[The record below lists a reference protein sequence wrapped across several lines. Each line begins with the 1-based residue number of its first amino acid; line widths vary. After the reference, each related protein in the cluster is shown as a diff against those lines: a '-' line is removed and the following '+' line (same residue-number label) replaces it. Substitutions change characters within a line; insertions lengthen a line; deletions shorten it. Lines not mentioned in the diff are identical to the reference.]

1 MYAVRLFAT
10 RRSRFFQ
17 RLYRLFEAVIVA
29 LDPLF
34 RRVGYERLE
43 APFAFLE
50 RNTKGFLFDCKMCG
64 QCVLSST
71 GMSCPMNCPKNLR
84 NGPCGGV
91 RENGNCEVRPW
102 MRCVWVEAWDGAA
115 RMPEG
120 LDRIRVVQPPVN
132 RELEGSSSWLRV
144 AREKAAEQREAR
156 QSADPSKHMLARAFR
171 KAREI
176 EPASAPVAFEPDA
189 ALSVQWSR
197 QRTSV
202 YDAEAGQ
209 EKSVGDKPEK
219 GPDGGKPKKGKE
231 QV

>member
-1 MYAVRLFAT
+1 MYAVRRFAV
-10 RRSRFFQ
+10 RRSRFFL
-17 RLYRLFEAVIVA
+17 RLYHLFEWGIVT

-34 RRVGYERLE
+34 RGIGYERLE
-43 APFAFLE
+43 APVAFLE
-50 RNTKGFLFDCKMCG
+50 RNIKGFLFDCNMCG

-102 MRCVWVEAWDGAA
+102 MRCVWVDAWDGAT

-144 AREKAAEQREAR
+144 AREQAAELRNAR
-156 QSADPSKHMLARAFR
+156 QSADPSKHMMARAFR

-176 EPASAPVAFEPDA
+176 EPAAAPIAFEPDS

-202 YDAEAGQ
+202 YDAET
-209 EKSVGDKPEK
+209 ETETSVDDKPTNGE
-219 GPDGGKPKKGKE
+219 E
-231 QV
+231 

>member
-1 MYAVRLFAT
+1 MYSVRLFAV
-10 RRSRFFQ
+10 RKSGFFL
-17 RLYRLFEAVIVA
+17 RLYRVFEGVIVA

-34 RRVGYERLE
+34 RRIGYERLE
-43 APFAFLE
+43 APVAFAE
-50 RNTKGFLFDCKMCG
+50 RNIKGFLFDCKMCG

-102 MRCVWVEAWDGAA
+102 MRCVWVEAWDGAS
-115 RMPEG
+115 RMPNG
-120 LDRIRVVQPPVN
+120 LERIRVVQPPVN

-144 AREKAAEQREAR
+144 AREKAAERREAR
-156 QSADPSKHMLARAFR
+156 RSADPSKHTIARVFR
-171 KAREI
+171 RARQN
-176 EPASAPVAFEPDA
+176 EPASAPVAFEPDS

-202 YDAEAGQ
+202 YKADIGEQ
-209 EKSVGDKPEK
+209 KSDSDK
-219 GPDGGKPKKGKE
+219 KKEGRR
-231 QV
+231 

>member
-1 MYAVRLFAT
+1 MYAVRLFAV
-10 RRSRFFQ
+10 RRSRFFL
-17 RLYRLFEAVIVA
+17 RVYRFFEGIIVG

-34 RRVGYERLE
+34 RRIGYERLE
-43 APFAFLE
+43 APVAFFE
-50 RNTKGFLFDCKMCG
+50 RYAKSFLFDCKMCG

-91 RENGNCEVRPW
+91 RQNGNCEVRPW
-102 MRCVWVEAWDGAA
+102 MRCVWVEAWDGAV

-144 AREKAAEQREAR
+144 AREKAAERRKAR

-176 EPASAPVAFEPDA
+176 EPASAPVAFEPDS

-202 YDAEAGQ
+202 YDTEV
-209 EKSVGDKPEK
+209 EDKKPE
-219 GPDGGKPKKGKE
+219 PGKPEEGKG
-231 QV
+231 

>member
-10 RRSRFFQ
+10 RQSRFFL
-17 RLYRLFEAVIVA
+17 RLYRLFEGIIVA

-34 RRVGYERLE
+34 RRIGYERLE
-43 APFAFLE
+43 TPFAFLE
-50 RNTKGFLFDCKMCG
+50 SATKGFLFDCKMCG

-91 RENGNCEVRPW
+91 RENGNCEVRPA
-102 MRCVWVEAWDGAA
+102 MRCVWVEAWDGAQ

-144 AREKAAEQREAR
+144 AREKAALQREVR
-156 QSADPSKHMLARAFR
+156 QSADPSKHMLARSFR

-176 EPASAPVAFEPDA
+176 EPAAAPIAFEPDS

-202 YDAEAGQ
+202 YDAE
-209 EKSVGDKPEK
+209 VGKGKPAADKPEEN
-219 GPDGGKPKKGKE
+219 KPEEG
-231 QV
+231 